1 MFTTTDI
8 EPFHI
13 IGVSVETSNQ
23 DGAAARDIGALWS
36 RFYGDNVARQI
47 PGIAGPEVYVVYTD
61 YVSDHQGMYTCLIGL
76 RVDSLAE
83 VPEGLTGRSFTGGHF
98 LSMTAKGPIPD
109 AIFSAWQGIWDA
121 DASLGRAYDHD
132 FEVYGE
138 RSMLGDEAEVDIF
151 VSIQT

>member
-1 MFTTTDI
+1 
-8 EPFHI
+8 
-13 IGVSVETSNQ
+13 
-23 DGAAARDIGALWS
+23 
-36 RFYGDNVARQI
+36 
-47 PGIAGPEVYVVYTD
+47 
-61 YVSDHQGMYTCLIGL
+61 
-76 RVDSLAE
+76 
-83 VPEGLTGRSFTGGHF
+83 
-98 LSMTAKGPIPD
+98 MTAKGPIPD